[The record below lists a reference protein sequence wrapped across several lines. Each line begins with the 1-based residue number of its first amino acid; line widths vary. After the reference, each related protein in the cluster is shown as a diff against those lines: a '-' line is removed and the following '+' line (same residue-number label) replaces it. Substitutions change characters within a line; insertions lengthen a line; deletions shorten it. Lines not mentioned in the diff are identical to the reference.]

1 MRQDTESVRDIK
13 SDEMVVEDT
22 SQKQRMGIDAGE
34 KVIEQEGEGED
45 EEELTP
51 EQQMQLQQLIMQQQ
65 MM

>member
-34 KVIEQEGEGED
+34 NVIEQEGEGED

-51 EQQMQLQQLIMQQQ
+51 EQQMQLQQLILQQQ
-65 MM
+65 